1 MRSSSAMTRL
11 PSWMRRALTESGGLG
26 DFFLRTFDCFEQDPA
41 GVGSVAPLVGL
52 EVLIVSEKMLDLLE
66 HDRGQVLPLANVG
79 VIRKGRVDRHA
90 DQLLV
95 AAMLIL
101 EIKDA
106 DRPGTDNAAWDER
119 RARDYHRVEGV
130 AIGRQG
136 MGHEAV
142 IGRIAHRRV
151 EDAI

>member
-41 GVGSVAPLVGL
+41 GVGSVAPLADADPLVGL

-79 VIRKGRVDRHA
+79 VIRKGRVDR
-90 DQLLV
+90 Q
-95 AAMLIL
+95 
-101 EIKDA
+101 
-106 DRPGTDNAAWDER
+106 GTDNAAWDER

-151 EDAI
+151 EDAID